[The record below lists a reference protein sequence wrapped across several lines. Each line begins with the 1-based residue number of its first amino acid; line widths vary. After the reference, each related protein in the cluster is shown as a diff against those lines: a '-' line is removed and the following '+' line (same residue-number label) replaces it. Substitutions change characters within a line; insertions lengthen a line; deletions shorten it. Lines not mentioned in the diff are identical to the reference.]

1 MEEIEEKVA
10 TDVSAPVKVIF
21 TREQEAAMFKALAH
35 KTYKEVGYD
44 NGIQFM
50 FPGDDIKVTKYVY
63 YLAKKIRKA
72 PELWGISEDLVEV
85 IQESLDGRSIK
96 QNPALNADRNIQ
108 AESFRDKLD
117 TMRDKVADLIFK
129 KLKKYKG
136 EKGLDAVQLRDLKD
150 LLAMTIDKGRLMRG
164 ESTENIKK
172 LSPLNVD
179 AMKPE
184 DALAII
190 MKARDVLIEGKK

>member
-1 MEEIEEKVA
+1 MEESTEIEKKDNGE
-10 TDVSAPVKVIF
+10 PVKVIL
-21 TREQEAAMFKALAH
+21 TKEQEADMFKSLAH

-44 NGIQFM
+44 YGVQFM
-50 FPGDDIKVTKYVY
+50 FPGDDIRVTKYVY
-63 YLAKKIRKA
+63 YIAQKIKKA

-96 QNPALNADRNIQ
+96 NNPALNADRNIQ

-117 TMRDKVADLIFK
+117 TMRDKVAELIFK

-136 EKGLDAVQLRDLKD
+136 EKGLDTVQLRDLKD
-150 LLAMTIDKGRLMRG
+150 LLAMAIDKGRLMRG

-172 LSPLNVD
+172 MSPLNVD
-179 AMKPE
+179 DMKPE
-184 DALAII
+184 TALAII
-190 MKARDVLIEGKK
+190 MKARDVLIEAKK